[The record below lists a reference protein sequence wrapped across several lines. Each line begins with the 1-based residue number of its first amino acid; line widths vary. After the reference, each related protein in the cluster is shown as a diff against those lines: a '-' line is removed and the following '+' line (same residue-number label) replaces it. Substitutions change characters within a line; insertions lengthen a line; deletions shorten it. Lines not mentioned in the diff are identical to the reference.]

1 MSLGSL
7 CRGCFCPGGQGA
19 GGCCNGGFCSGD
31 AAFLWVAVVLSRV
44 PAMGGCCPCAT
55 GQGRD
60 HAGARTP
67 LLHLLWHGG
76 GLSATHPGDTVT
88 IETTTLPRVGKRCDS
103 STTCLVQNKLGG
115 SVPVSPMPGRTPKVA
130 LGMYGTRSSSCSHSR
145 WAWGLHTPMITHGTP
160 SDTPSSVW
168 DPLRFALGRGLL
180 VPALLPG
187 AWTQISRTSL
197 IC

>member
-1 MSLGSL
+1 MLQWGVPQWGCSISVGG
-7 CRGCFCPGGQGA
+7 RGAVKGASCP
-19 GGCCNGGFCSGD
+19 
-31 AAFLWVAVVLSRV
+31 
-44 PAMGGCCPCAT
+44 MGGCCPCAT

-130 LGMYGTRSSSCSHSR
+130 LGTYGIRSSSCSHSR
-145 WAWGLHTPMITHGTP
+145 WGWGLHTPMITHGTP

-197 IC
+197 VC